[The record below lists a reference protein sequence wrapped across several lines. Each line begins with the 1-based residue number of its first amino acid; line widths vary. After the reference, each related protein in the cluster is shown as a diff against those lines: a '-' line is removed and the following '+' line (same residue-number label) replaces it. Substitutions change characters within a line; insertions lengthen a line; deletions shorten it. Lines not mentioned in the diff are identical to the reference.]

1 MHTSLTGPPPTGAA
15 TGPARATAEE
25 LDHQKAA
32 ITRLGHELRA
42 LVEATVRT
50 AASPDTLHRVADGV
64 RHVTGQLTGKI
75 FVSGSITTVT
85 EVVGRTDPAHM
96 RPGNPANALLPLRPP
111 PDSPDRVLRQRGGE
125 MGTASWYVMS
135 G

>member
-1 MHTSLTGPPPTGAA
+1 MHTSLTGPPPTSAA

-25 LDHQKAA
+25 LEHQKAA

-75 FVSGSITTVT
+75 FVSGSITT
-85 EVVGRTDPAHM
+85 RTDRDANLVTADGVFIAPDPQLA
-96 RPGNPANALLPLRPP
+96 RNLFPGLRAEP
-111 PDSPDRVLRQRGGE
+111 
-125 MGTASWYVMS
+125 
-135 G
+135 